1 MSLRAVEQLAT
12 GSTALYPSGYD
23 ATKWNLGPQILQ
35 YTGVAATDKFIG
47 PIKPALA
54 RPIDESTSIP
64 MSQIDSVPWSS
75 NIDWVF
81 GIEAV
86 VGATKR
92 ITAYSYNRTTSEYS
106 WKGFIT
112 FSVTNA
118 TNVQRGFR
126 MCYYTH
132 TTGNVGVSGTAV
144 TGSGTAFSTQRI
156 AVGARIGFGT
166 TDPTAV
172 TQWYYI
178 SAIGSDTSITLTLS
192 AGTVTAGTA
201 YVIEELRP
209 VITLTNTTPTNGGL
223 FVGKGITWNDFTTT
237 GTTIA
242 ASASTVDNLK
252 LTYWLADAATVTN
265 TTACGVTVDG
275 NAQTSFTGTSH
286 LAYVLDGTASV
297 RVFRYNLRA
306 NDAIV
311 SGRMVLGA
319 SNIVVTGAQAVT
331 GTNSQTNNGI
341 VCTASHGPGS
351 GVKSIYFVTTTR
363 VYRAAVANVTTGN
376 TTWQSDNRVEVP
388 PGGATVQIASSVL
401 SFINYSSFL
410 DRFYICTTGAA
421 SVRNYLT
428 QYPTTSGDEFEQ
440 IFTNAFVQLD
450 NAATDSDAVPL
461 PYDTRNG
468 PLFIETSN
476 GIAHMIRIGSATTGT
491 MGLFALGIPTHWD
504 YANTTNCVAISP
516 SIATP
521 NNSKFSRMF
530 LSHIQT
536 LGTGDFV
543 TPLMSQRVWY
553 RTVGIADNTGSW
565 SLIND
570 SGDLSMVSGAAAIQ
584 FKIEFQ
590 TLGNVSGIP
599 ARILGITTTYEDLT
613 TDSHYQPSVAQSST
627 TNKQFAWRFATTFG
641 GTVPTLRIRLYD
653 AVSGGLLVDDISVGG
668 TGTWEKS
675 TDGGSTWGIYTDTDK
690 ANETTYIRYTPL
702 SLGDNIKVRA
712 LLTQN

>member
-223 FVGKGITWNDFTTT
+223 FVGKGITWDDFTTT

>member
-47 PIKPALA
+47 PIKPSLA
-54 RPIDESTSIP
+54 RPMDESTAIP

-92 ITAYSYNRTTSEYS
+92 ITAYAYNRTTSEYS

-132 TTGNVGVSGTAV
+132 TTGTVGVSGTAV

-166 TDPTAV
+166 TDPSAV

-192 AGTVTAGTA
+192 AGTVTAGAA

-223 FVGKGITWNDFTTT
+223 FIGKGITWDDFTTT

-252 LTYWLADAATVTN
+252 LTYWLADAGTVTN
-265 TTACGVTVDG
+265 TVACGITVDG
-275 NAQTSFTGTSH
+275 NAQTNFTGTSH

-351 GVKSIYFVTTTR
+351 GVKSVYFVTTTR
-363 VYRAAVANVTTGN
+363 VYRAAISNITTGN

-388 PGGATVQIASSVL
+388 PGGATVQAASGVL

-428 QYPTTSGDEFEQ
+428 HYPTTSGDEFEQ

-450 NAATDSDAVPL
+450 NAATDSDAIPL

-476 GIAHMIRIGSATTGT
+476 GIAHMIRIGGATTGT

-504 YANTTNCVAISP
+504 YAGTTNCVAISP
-516 SIATP
+516 SITTP

-553 RTVGIADNTGSW
+553 RTVGITDDSGSW
-565 SLIND
+565 SLITD
-570 SGDLSMVSGAAAIQ
+570 PGDISGVSGAAAIQ
-584 FKIEFQ
+584 YKIEFQ

-627 TNKQFAWRFATTFG
+627 TNKQFAWRFATAFG

-653 AVSGGLLVDDISVGG
+653 AVSGGLLVDDVSVGA
-668 TGTWEKS
+668 TGTWERS
-675 TDGGSTWGIYTDTDK
+675 TDGGSNWSGYVDTDK
-690 ANETTYIRYTPL
+690 GNETTYIRYTPL

>member
-1 MSLRAVEQLAT
+1 
-12 GSTALYPSGYD
+12 
-23 ATKWNLGPQILQ
+23 
-35 YTGVAATDKFIG
+35 
-47 PIKPALA
+47 
-54 RPIDESTSIP
+54 
-64 MSQIDSVPWSS
+64 
-75 NIDWVF
+75 
-81 GIEAV
+81 
-86 VGATKR
+86 
-92 ITAYSYNRTTSEYS
+92 
-106 WKGFIT
+106 
-112 FSVTNA
+112 
-118 TNVQRGFR
+118 
-126 MCYYTH
+126 
-132 TTGNVGVSGTAV
+132 
-144 TGSGTAFSTQRI
+144 
-156 AVGARIGFGT
+156 
-166 TDPTAV
+166 
-172 TQWYYI
+172 
-178 SAIGSDTSITLTLS
+178 
-192 AGTVTAGTA
+192 
-201 YVIEELRP
+201 
-209 VITLTNTTPTNGGL
+209 
-223 FVGKGITWNDFTTT
+223 
-237 GTTIA
+237 
-242 ASASTVDNLK
+242 
-252 LTYWLADAATVTN
+252 
-265 TTACGVTVDG
+265 
-275 NAQTSFTGTSH
+275 
-286 LAYVLDGTASV
+286 
-297 RVFRYNLRA
+297 
-306 NDAIV
+306 
-311 SGRMVLGA
+311 
-319 SNIVVTGAQAVT
+319 
-331 GTNSQTNNGI
+331 
-341 VCTASHGPGS
+341 
-351 GVKSIYFVTTTR
+351 VKSIYFVTTTR

-491 MGLFALGIPTHWD
+491 MGLFALGIPTHWY